1 MILQAPLQSDGTP
14 AAAPGL
20 LERLSA
26 DARRRTTP
34 CGAGAVVWHLWGE
47 GPPLVLLH
55 GGSGSWR
62 HWARNIPAL
71 SHGRTVLAADLP
83 GLGESA
89 MPPEPHTPESLGAI
103 VAEGL
108 RHLLPDGAACDLAGF
123 SFGALIAGHA
133 AAAVPA
139 RVRSLTLLGAGALG
153 VPRGAI
159 QLERVR
165 DKTGA
170 ARMAAHRTNLAR
182 LMIADPERIDAL
194 ALEIQEWNSRHARL
208 ASVPFATTASLGDA
222 LARVSAPVAAI
233 WGERDAPAAPDLP
246 GRVAALRRARPD
258 ARVRIIPGAGH
269 WVAYEAPEAVHAAL
283 TELLPEPARHERR
296 ARPEGGL
303 HAKCHRTS
311 L

>member
-1 MILQAPLQSDGTP
+1 M
-14 AAAPGL
+14 
-20 LERLSA
+20 
-26 DARRRTTP
+26 
-34 CGAGAVVWHLWGE
+34 VWHLWGE

-62 HWARNIPAL
+62 HWARNIPVL
-71 SHGRTVLAADLP
+71 SRDRTVLAADLP

-89 MPPEPHTPESLGAI
+89 LPPEAPTPEGVGAI

-108 RHLLPDGAACDLAGF
+108 RQLLPEDGACDLIGF

-133 AAAVPA
+133 AAAAPR

-182 LMIADPERIDAL
+182 LMIADPARIDAL

-208 ASVPFATTASLGDA
+208 ASLPFATTASLGEA
-222 LARVSAPVAAI
+222 LARVPAPVAAI
-233 WGERDAPAAPDLP
+233 WGELDAPAAPDLP
-246 GRVAALRRARPD
+246 GRVAALQRARPD

-283 TELLPEPARHERR
+283 NELLPEPRRPERR

-303 HAKCHRTS
+303 HAECQRTS